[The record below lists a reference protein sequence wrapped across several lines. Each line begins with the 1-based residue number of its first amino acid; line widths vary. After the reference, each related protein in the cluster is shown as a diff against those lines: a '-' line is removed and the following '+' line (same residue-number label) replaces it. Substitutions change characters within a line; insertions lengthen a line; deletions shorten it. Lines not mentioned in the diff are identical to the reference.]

1 MANKTV
7 RQKKLGPAPF
17 ASFED
22 SFDDLSSPESKGY
35 QPMPE
40 ICEER
45 YQQTDNNNDVSA
57 STSTAQTPTTPR
69 IDVEQASSPSQG
81 ESDDSTPERELFGLD
96 MAADKLT
103 SAFLEGAADVDLRSS
118 AEGMGIPYSS
128 DCSKGRLSRNSS
140 LLATGKSTPVSRR
153 DTGQQQV
160 VEAQHRGNPL
170 ERRGSMGRNNGNN
183 VTDPFAFPC
192 RETRLSSISSNV
204 SATSGMSFL
213 SAFSGRR
220 SPSPHRMQL
229 ETSFCG
235 PKTMASAA
243 AREAAEDEELQDFD
257 ASRRPSL
264 LNPSAWLGHGSSRC
278 ASPVGTPSSP
288 GFMRASMF
296 KYATEPR
303 SRPTSPMGWNSAAP
317 SPGASLTIAGEFPAS
332 SRWLVSP
339 RCQRRSSSPHRT
351 LVETSFC
358 GHMQMKVPDDE
369 VEPRGPSPMP
379 SLGSLLSIQSQPVK
393 YATEPRSRPASP
405 TASKSYFSLTPVPTD
420 SRRNSLVLPAGRCP
434 SPMIETSFCGP
445 RHLVRKDSKEDPS
458 SLGEAPRAPSS
469 FSMKPSETGGQEA
482 TTSLRPIKYA
492 TEPRSRP
499 ASPASSV
506 QHAIVI
512 SASVCRT
519 DSPILINRTARSP
532 SPHRMRVETSFCGP
546 KQIRQESMAGAKTDD
561 PLAKEIESNVTEVS
575 IHALPVKYA
584 TEPRSRPVSPCNM
597 LSRNCPTPDPEIR
610 AMRSP
615 SPMMVE
621 TSFCGNKSSVK
632 DDDIAINYQKVVNIG
647 EPARPQSTIPVKY
660 ATEPRSRPSS
670 PGLRL
675 LSNHTTPVL
684 DRRHRSPSPHRMLVE
699 TSFCGPKQMTRQ
711 ESEIIEAVQSV
722 CSRLQGRDQEEA
734 DDLSNSSGSVFE
746 LPIVRNHF
754 NEQTIQSNSPSS
766 SLLGAMAYDEKQE
779 AAEFPTNWPDQPVSE
794 FAATWPILH
803 MSTFELSPE
812 KKSRSSSEDTAS
824 PPSQR
829 SNGHIVS
836 MPPKAS
842 TVTASPIPVRSGRQ
856 MPKPVPCP
864 KPPQSFIPQSDS
876 SAQSSPLASPALS
889 RRFESA
895 SPSPSSPFPSRRTS
909 LGSSLRSNQGA
920 EDVQTTDQPARE
932 FNAKLIKSGDLS
944 DESPHHSQP
953 EKMDRK
959 DGHKGR
965 SVLSVLFGK
974 RGGRSKLKDQDLEAV
989 DEKSMMTSN
998 QNGQQQESAS
1008 RMLSLPLPSRDSS
1021 PGRSLGDS
1029 GQSGDDLDEADGFQ
1043 HQVLDTGNESGD
1055 NLVESELDPVPALAP
1070 TSSNSPK
1077 EEISFFHQ
1085 DSIEEELP
1093 FVPTTLPIERP
1104 IAPVITPVRMRTSEV
1119 KTTPT
1124 QRPRCSISFGP
1135 SSIGDYVKIARADSV
1150 VAEDPSGLAT
1160 TPKIIVSLP
1169 KPEREESVDDL
1180 ASTIPA
1186 VKVTVGSVCSN
1197 WEAFSEQ
1204 VFMQSISSRKRFR
1217 QGSEEVLEKNGSQPS
1232 TPGETKPQQ
1241 PPIPKSSQW
1250 VNVEELPEPVKEAKA
1265 IKVVKTSAIKE
1276 QTLQTVTDQ
1285 ETEEASGMTIGERTP
1300 EEDDVDK
1307 NLGLPVRK
1315 DSVSSETALLRE
1327 IEEAELEEDRSPP
1340 ADDGEASLL
1349 ICQRHSQSSSL
1360 AELDSNLDEVE
1371 ATELANSNLL
1381 SVAPFGM
1388 DLDVHSNRSSVVAP
1402 SEDIASSSPEDEE
1415 ELPIS
1420 TQ

>member
-1 MANKTV
+1 MANKTA

-45 YQQTDNNNDVSA
+45 YQQTDSNNDVSA

-96 MAADKLT
+96 MAAENLT

-128 DCSKGRLSRNSS
+128 DSSKGKLSRNSS
-140 LLATGKSTPVSRR
+140 LLARGKSTPISRR
-153 DTGQQQV
+153 DTGQQHIV
-160 VEAQHRGNPL
+160 DAQHPSNLL

-183 VTDPFAFPC
+183 ATDPFVFPC

-235 PKTMASAA
+235 PKTAATAA
-243 AREAAEDEELQDFD
+243 AREAAEEEELQDFD

-264 LNPSAWLGHGSSRC
+264 LNPSAWLGQGSSRC

-288 GFMRASMF
+288 SFMRACMF
-296 KYATEPR
+296 QYATEPR
-303 SRPTSPMGWNSAAP
+303 SRPTSPMGWNSVAP
-317 SPGASLTIAGEFPAS
+317 SPGASLTVGGEFPAS
-332 SRWLVSP
+332 SRWLASP

-358 GHMQMKVPDDE
+358 GRMQMKVPNDE
-369 VEPRGPSPMP
+369 VEPRGPSPIP
-379 SLGSLLSIQSQPVK
+379 SVGSLLSVQSQPVK

-405 TASKSYFSLTPVPTD
+405 TASKSYFSLTPVPAD
-420 SRRNSLVLPAGRCP
+420 SRRSSIALPGGRCP

-445 RHLVRKDSKEDPS
+445 KHLVRRDSHEDQT
-458 SLGEAPRAPSS
+458 SLAQAPRAPSS
-469 FSMKPSETGGQEA
+469 LSIKPSEAGGQEM
-482 TTSLRPIKYA
+482 TTSLRPIRYA

-499 ASPASSV
+499 ASPAPSV
-506 QHAIVI
+506 QNTIVI

-546 KQIRQESMAGAKTDD
+546 KQIRQESVAGLKPDD
-561 PLAKEIESNVTEVS
+561 PATRYTETNVTEVS
-575 IHALPVKYA
+575 IHPLPVKYA

-597 LSRNCPTPDPEIR
+597 LNRNCPTPDPEIR
-610 AMRSP
+610 PIRSP

-621 TSFCGNKSSVK
+621 TSFCGNKLSVK
-632 DDDIAINYQKVVNIG
+632 EDDPLPVSYQNVLNVG
-647 EPARPQSTIPVKY
+647 EPVRQQLTMSVKY
-660 ATEPRSRPSS
+660 ATEPRSRPTS
-670 PGLRL
+670 PGSRL
-675 LSNHTTPVL
+675 LSNHSTPVT

-699 TSFCGPKQMTRQ
+699 TSFCGPKQMARQ
-711 ESEIIEAVQSV
+711 ENDIMDAVQSV
-722 CSRLQGRDQEEA
+722 CTRLPERDQDEA
-734 DDLSNSSGSVFE
+734 DDLSNSSGSISE
-746 LPIVRNHF
+746 LPIVRNHC
-754 NEQTIQSNSPSS
+754 NERTVHSNSPLS
-766 SLLGAMAYDEKQE
+766 SLISAGACEEKQQ
-779 AAEFPTNWPDQPVSE
+779 ATEFPTNWPEQPVSE

-836 MPPKAS
+836 MAPKAPS
-842 TVTASPIPVRSGRQ
+842 AVAASPIPARSGRQ
-856 MPKPVPCP
+856 MPKPVACP
-864 KPPQSFIPQSDS
+864 KPPQSFLPQSDS

-920 EDVQTTDQPARE
+920 EDVQTTDQLARE
-932 FNAKLIKSGDLS
+932 LNAKVIKSGDMS

-953 EKMDRK
+953 EKMDKK

-974 RGGRSKLKDQDLEAV
+974 RSGKNKLKDQDLEAV
-989 DEKSMMTSN
+989 DEKSMMASN

-1029 GQSGDDLDEADGFQ
+1029 GQSGDDLDEADGFR

-1055 NLVESELDPVPALAP
+1055 NLVESELDPASGLGPA
-1070 TSSNSPK
+1070 TSHPPK

-1085 DSIEEELP
+1085 DSVEEELP

-1104 IAPVITPVRMRTSEV
+1104 IAPVLTPARMRISEV
-1119 KTTPT
+1119 KTTPI

-1135 SSIGDYVKIARADSV
+1135 SSISDYVKIARADSV
-1150 VAEDPSGLAT
+1150 VAEDPSGLAVT
-1160 TPKIIVSLP
+1160 AKIIVSLP

-1180 ASTIPA
+1180 SSTIPA

-1204 VFMQSISSRKRFR
+1204 VFMQSASSRKRFE
-1217 QGSEEVLEKNGSQPS
+1217 QESEEVPEQNGTQPS
-1232 TPGETKPQQ
+1232 TPCETKPQQ
-1241 PPIPKSSQW
+1241 PQNPKPCQW
-1250 VNVEELPEPVKEAKA
+1250 INVEELPEPVKEAKA
-1265 IKVVKTSAIKE
+1265 IKVVKASVKNQQILPTAKV
-1276 QTLQTVTDQ
+1276 QKTK
-1285 ETEEASGMTIGERTP
+1285 EASGMSVDERTP
-1300 EEDDVDK
+1300 EEEDQEK
-1307 NLGLPVRK
+1307 NLGLPARK

-1340 ADDGEASLL
+1340 DVDDVAS
-1349 ICQRHSQSSSL
+1349 ISIHQRHSQS
-1360 AELDSNLDEVE
+1360 
-1371 ATELANSNLL
+1371 
-1381 SVAPFGM
+1381 
-1388 DLDVHSNRSSVVAP
+1388 R
-1402 SEDIASSSPEDEE
+1402 
-1415 ELPIS
+1415 
-1420 TQ
+1420 